1 MTLSETFEL
10 RIDRKKIW
18 LYLAAIMVFGLL
30 IRLLFGYYKVHYF
43 DVDYYVDWSKS
54 VVNDGIFAAYKNLG
68 DRLDYPPVFLFFLY
82 PTGWMLN
89 NPDIFNFEPY
99 KMLALKMV
107 QILFDVGN
115 ILLVYIVL
123 KKQNKVLAL
132 FAASVWALNPAL
144 IFNCG
149 VWGQTDSLMIFFLL
163 LAFYLLEDNK
173 PIPATVIYAI
183 AGLTKFQSLY
193 FAPLFLLLLFY
204 KREIRKSLIAFGS
217 GIATGIII
225 FFPFML
231 YSGITLPFEVYL
243 GGAGKWQQLTFN
255 AYNFYAAIGLN
266 NVSDQTKVLSFLP
279 LSVIS
284 LILTLIVVG
293 VFLYL
298 FITAKNKCPWILG
311 FLLMQGFFIFGGR
324 MHERYQIPVLI
335 FLLIAA
341 VRHRSGKLFGGFA
354 AISIISFLN
363 QFLLFDYICTFQKTA
378 WAPYYDDMTIAIS
391 IFNVL
396 LYFVTFYFCMPI
408 LYPKF
413 KPTIPEDQQT
423 EVTELV

>member
-1 MTLSETFEL
+1 M
-10 RIDRKKIW
+10 
-18 LYLAAIMVFGLL
+18 
-30 IRLLFGYYKVHYF
+30 
-43 DVDYYVDWSKS
+43 
-54 VVNDGIFAAYKNLG
+54 
-68 DRLDYPPVFLFFLY
+68 
-82 PTGWMLN
+82 
-89 NPDIFNFEPY
+89 
-99 KMLALKMV
+99 
-107 QILFDVGN
+107 
-115 ILLVYIVL
+115 
-123 KKQNKVLAL
+123 KKQNKILAL

-311 FLLMQGFFIFGGR
+311 FLLMQR
-324 MHERYQIPVLI
+324 
-335 FLLIAA
+335 LLYFRRQNA
-341 VRHRSGKLFGGFA
+341 R
-354 AISIISFLN
+354 AISDSGTDFSADCRGKTSLRQAIRRICRY
-363 QFLLFDYICTFQKTA
+363 FDYQLSEPVFTVRLYLYFSKTA

-396 LYFVTFYFCMPI
+396 LYFVTFISACRFCIQNSNRLFRKINKRGNRTCLNKNSQPKRKNRKNATCKYF
-408 LYPKF
+408 
-413 KPTIPEDQQT
+413 
-423 EVTELV
+423 